1 MCALKF
7 VEPKNES
14 ERNIIINEIGVMR
27 MCEENQGVLR
37 VIEAYDFKQRLWIFV
52 ELMDDA
58 LTSFV

>member
-27 MCEENQGVLR
+27 MC
-37 VIEAYDFKQRLWIFV
+37 
-52 ELMDDA
+52 DDN
-58 LTSFV
+58 